1 MNKNTV
7 LGFICIGIIL
17 IGFSWY
23 NTKVFKEQQRA
34 QFVADSIAHAEAL
47 KNAPKIDSTAIA
59 AADSAALALSA
70 AAPVGQMYKDSLLEA
85 ASNAP
90 AEFYTLENNKLKV
103 VFSTKG
109 AQASEVLVKDYRTY
123 DSLDLY
129 LLRKD
134 ASDFGLSFYTDQQI
148 STSDFTFSK
157 VGQTDT
163 SLVMRLNFSGNAY
176 IDYMYTLPADS
187 YMMKFNVRMVGMD
200 RYISRN
206 QSKLGVDWNLMVPR
220 LERGYENEK
229 NYSTIAYKYPNE
241 KKVEDLGLRKEHS
254 SEEVNTKVE
263 WFAFQQQF
271 FSAILMADNDFIG
284 GDLAYTFAPEEK
296 YLVEKELMEC
306 EAAMQVEYDAAP
318 VVDIPFQFYFGP
330 NLYKELKSYGY
341 GFEQI
346 VPLGGWLIGWINRVV
361 IINCFDFLNGFISN
375 YGIIILLM
383 TIFIKLVISPL
394 TFKSYMSSA
403 KMRVLKPE
411 IDKINQKYPRKEDA
425 MKKQQETMALYSK
438 TGVSVFG
445 GCLPMLLQ
453 FPILFAMFRFFPASF
468 ELRQQGFLWAD
479 DLSAYDSILDLP
491 FNIPLYGDHV
501 SLFALLMA
509 VSMYFYSKMNMDQM
523 PSDSNMA
530 GMRGMQL
537 YFMPIFLLVLCNN
550 FSSGLSYYYM
560 LSNLITIIQTW
571 VIRKYFVDEKKI
583 YAQLQAKASNAKAKP
598 KSKWQMR
605 LEELQKQQAEMQ
617 RQQQARRSE
626 MDRRMQNKK

>member
-284 GDLAYTFAPEEK
+284 GDLAYKFAPEEK

-306 EAAMQVEYDAAP
+306 AAAMQVEYDAAP

-394 TFKSYMSSA
+394 TLKSYMSSA

-438 TGVSVFG
+438 TGVSLFG

-523 PSDSNMA
+523 PSDPNMA

-537 YFMPIFLLVLCNN
+537 YFMPIFLLGLCNN